1 MKIRYLQKS
10 GEIDWLSLETP
21 MVGAEGKIVTFDIF
35 SQAKIIILPAST
47 TNLDSKHNIRYKR
60 DKETVCKL

>member
-1 MKIRYLQKS
+1 M
-10 GEIDWLSLETP
+10 DWLSLEAP

-35 SQAKIIILPAST
+35 SQAKIITFPAST